1 MRHEGDGVLTA
12 ERGELDSCLNTLKL
26 QGVPAVYRH
35 GGQSQDYLKVHQQRN
50 ASVVLAFHHTRKN
63 SYQTGSKVSD
73 SIPEYI
79 LNNPKLYPFFED
91 ALGASDGS
99 HFNTFAASD

>member
-1 MRHEGDGVLTA
+1 MIKAIKKSSGLFVGPECIGRFGGRLRHEGDGVLTA
-12 ERGELDSCLNTLKL
+12 ERGELDSCSNTLKL

-63 SYQTGSKVSD
+63 SYQTGSK
-73 SIPEYI
+73 
-79 LNNPKLYPFFED
+79 
-91 ALGASDGS
+91 LG
-99 HFNTFAASD
+99 HFII